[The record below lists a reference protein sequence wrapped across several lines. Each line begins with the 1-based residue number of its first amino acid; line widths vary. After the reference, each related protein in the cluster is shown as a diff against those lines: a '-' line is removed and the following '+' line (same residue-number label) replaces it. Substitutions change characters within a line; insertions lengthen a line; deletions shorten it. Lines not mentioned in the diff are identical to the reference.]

1 MQQIIQ
7 KCFLLFT
14 FISLCSCMAHTQTI
28 KGNKNITTTT
38 RLQNSSFSAIDA
50 SAIGNITLEQGNV
63 SAVTVE
69 TEENIQEHI
78 ITVIKENTL
87 CIYTKGGIQTHKCNV
102 KITCPDIHK
111 FIAKS
116 CGNINSSGILS
127 FPDITI
133 HAKSIGNMTLQLQT
147 DHLNID
153 INSIGNCSLEGKA
166 KNAEIKLESM
176 NTLQAFNCVI
186 DVLNIHVS
194 SFNSMHINVLKELY
208 IQASSAA
215 SIQLKGKP
223 AIKKLKLESTASFKQ
238 LDQ

>member
-1 MQQIIQ
+1 MQQVIQ

-38 RLQNSSFSAIDA
+38 RLQNSSFSTIDA

-69 TEENIQEHI
+69 TDENIQEHI

-87 CIYTKGGIQTHKCNV
+87 FIYTKGGIQTHECNV
-102 KITCPDIHK
+102 KITCPDLHR

-127 FPDITI
+127 FPDMAI
-133 HAKSIGNMTLQLQT
+133 HAESIGNMSLQLQT

-186 DVLNIHVS
+186 DVLNIHGY

-208 IQASSAA
+208 IEVSSAA

-238 LDQ
+238 LD

>member
-7 KCFLLFT
+7 KCFLLLT

-38 RLQNSSFSAIDA
+38 RLQNNSFAAIDA

-69 TEENIQEHI
+69 TDENIQEHI

-87 CIYTKGGIQTHKCNV
+87 FIYTKGSMQTHQCNV
-102 KITCPDIHK
+102 KITCPDVHK
-111 FIAKS
+111 LTAKS

-127 FPDITI
+127 FSDIAI
-133 HAKSIGNMTLQLQT
+133 HAKSIGNMTLNLQT
-147 DHLNID
+147 DHLNMD
-153 INSIGNCSLEGKA
+153 INSIANCSLEGKA
-166 KNAEIKLESM
+166 KNAEIKVKSI
-176 NTLQAFNCVI
+176 NTLQAFNCI
-186 DVLNIHVS
+186 LDTLNSYGSSLNSIRIH
-194 SFNSMHINVLKELY
+194 VLKELY
-208 IQASSAA
+208 AEVHSAA

-223 AIKKLKLESTASFKQ
+223 DIKKLKLESTASFKQ